1 VDSCRGERVRDAE
14 GKNEVWA
21 AMSGECFP
29 ITVLPHVSRIYR
41 DYLAMAESV
50 GDAPVRRWYGAEP
63 FGGRWVGKAE
73 PVEHAGRLADLL
85 EQQAVEFG
93 ASDAAK
99 ANIAKLREGARAVV
113 TGQQV
118 VLFGG
123 PLLTL
128 LKAATAVARA
138 KEATKASGVEHVP
151 VFWLATE
158 DHDLEEVDQVSLL
171 TKTSVETLRA
181 GLMVAHAVPVGG
193 VVPGPE
199 LDAVLERASE
209 LLEFAPVSE
218 WLRECYLAGSDGVRP
233 TLALAFGR
241 LMARIFAEQGLIVMD
256 AASRGFHALGARTLR
271 YAIEHADELQAA
283 LIARSKELVAAGYHA
298 QVLVAEGGSML
309 FLLDEATGE
318 RVALRRVGNGDVQW
332 KAGGRIY
339 SSADL
344 IAILETTPERL
355 SPNALLR
362 PVFQDTLLP
371 TAAYVGGPAEI
382 AYFAQSAVLYEAVFG
397 MGMGK
402 GKGMGRITP
411 VLPRLSATLLEPSI
425 AAVMNKDEVQ
435 LPDALTTS
443 EALAQRLGARAMP
456 IEGKRKLAAV
466 GNALETELAAL
477 TEYLGGMD
485 VSLGKSAEVS
495 GSKMRYQMNR
505 LRRMAATFQLQK
517 EASLRK
523 HADAITL
530 HVFPNGHPQ
539 ERVVAG
545 VWFMAK
551 YGDGLVERLV
561 GVAGNQCPGHVVV
574 KL

>member
-1 VDSCRGERVRDAE
+1 
-14 GKNEVWA
+14 
-21 AMSGECFP
+21 MSVECFP
-29 ITVLPHVSRIYR
+29 ITVLPHVSQIYR
-41 DYLAMAESV
+41 DYLAMAESAE
-50 GDAPVRRWYGAEP
+50 GAAVRGWYGAEP
-63 FGGRWVGKAE
+63 FAGRWVGKAATLA
-73 PVEHAGRLADLL
+73 HAGRLADLL
-85 EQQAVEFG
+85 DEQAVDFG

-99 ANIAKLREGARAVV
+99 ANIQKIRAGARAVV

-138 KEATKASGVEHVP
+138 KEATKATGVEHVP
-151 VFWLATE
+151 VFWVASE
-158 DHDLEEVDQVSLL
+158 DHDLAEVDQVSLL
-171 TKTSVETLRA
+171 TKTSVETLRI
-181 GLMVAHAVPVGG
+181 GVKVAQAVPVGG
-193 VVPGPE
+193 VVPGVPE

-218 WLRECYLAGSDGVRP
+218 WLRECYSGERDGARP

-241 LMARIFAEQGLIVMD
+241 LIAKIFAEQGLVVMD

-271 YAIEHADELQAA
+271 CAIEHADELQAA
-283 LIARSKELVAAGYHA
+283 LIARSEELVKAGYHA

-309 FLLDEATGE
+309 FLLDESTGE
-318 RVALRRVGNGDVQW
+318 RVALRRSASGNGSAQW
-332 KAGGRIY
+332 KAGGRAY
-339 SSADL
+339 STADL
-344 IAILETTPERL
+344 IGILETTPERL

-371 TAAYVGGPAEI
+371 TAAYIGGPAEI
-382 AYFAQSAVLYEAVFG
+382 AYFAQSAVLYEAIL
-397 MGMGK
+397 
-402 GKGMGRITP
+402 GRITP

-425 AAVMNKDEVQ
+425 ASVMDKDEVQ
-435 LPDALTTS
+435 LPDAMTTA

-485 VSLGKSAEVS
+485 ESLGRAAQVS
-495 GSKMRYQMNR
+495 GSKMLYQMNR
-505 LRRMAATFQLQK
+505 LRRMAATFELQK
-517 EASLRK
+517 EASIRK
-523 HADAITL
+523 HAEAITQN
-530 HVFPNGHPQ
+530 VFPDGHPQ

-574 KL
+574 RL

>member
-1 VDSCRGERVRDAE
+1 M
-14 GKNEVWA
+14 NESA
-21 AMSGECFP
+21 
-29 ITVLPHVSRIYR
+29 
-41 DYLAMAESV
+41 

-63 FGGRWVGKAE
+63 FGGRWLGRVAQ
-73 PVEHAGRLADLL
+73 VEHAGLLADLL
-85 EQQAVEFG
+85 ESQAIEFG

-99 ANIAKLREGARAVV
+99 SNIAKLRAGARAVV

-128 LKAATAVARA
+128 LKAATAIARA
-138 KEATKASGVEHVP
+138 NDATRATGVEHVP

-181 GLMVAHAVPVGG
+181 GLKVTHAVPVGG

-199 LDAVLERASE
+199 LEAVLQRASE

-218 WLRECYLAGSDGVRP
+218 WLRECYLAGSGEGNVARP

-241 LMARIFAEQGLIVMD
+241 LMARVFAEQGLVVMD
-256 AASRGFHALGARTLR
+256 AASRGFHALGASTLR
-271 YAIEHADELQAA
+271 YAIEHAEELQKA
-283 LIARSKELVAAGYHA
+283 LIARSEELVRAGYHA

-309 FLLDEATGE
+309 FLLDDATGE
-318 RVALRRVGNGDVQW
+318 RVALRRTASGNGDAHW
-332 KAGGRIY
+332 KAGGRVY
-339 SSADL
+339 SSAEL
-344 IAILETTPERL
+344 IGILETAPERL

-362 PVFQDTLLP
+362 AVFQDTLLP

-382 AYFAQSAVLYEAVFG
+382 AYFAQSAVLYEAIL
-397 MGMGK
+397 
-402 GKGMGRITP
+402 GRITP
-411 VLPRLSATLLEPSI
+411 VLPRLSATLLEPAI
-425 AAVMNKDEVQ
+425 AAVIDKDEVQ
-435 LPDALTTS
+435 LPDAMTTA
-443 EALAQRLGARAMP
+443 EKLAQRLGARAMP

-466 GNALETELAAL
+466 GNALERELGAL

-485 VSLGKSAEVS
+485 ESLGRAAEVS
-495 GSKMRYQMNR
+495 GSKMLYQMNR
-505 LRRMAATFQLQK
+505 LRRMAATFELQK

-523 HADAITL
+523 HAEAITL
-530 HVFPNGHPQ
+530 NVFPNGHPQ

-574 KL
+574 RL